1 MKRLILL
8 AIVVLLPA
16 PLFAQASATG
26 AGLDLRERVA
36 SANQSRIL
44 PLAADAEASARMQ
57 GRPATPPAATPPPEQ
72 TFRRRG
78 SMVGYIDDAPIVSK
92 LRIRFDAAT
101 QDRAPDRAEF
111 FYAKCGC
118 YRDLPADHPAYDPD
132 SPGPRPGAADSV
144 NFQQWHIQGEYGV
157 SNNFSVFGELPFR
170 WIQPQSFIPGTGAG
184 FPNQGGLSDLRFG
197 FKYGLLAADQQAVT
211 LQVREYVPTG
221 DASLGLGT
229 NHATLEPALLVSAGR
244 NRVAVES
251 QIGIWLPLGGFQA
264 GADESRRAFRRQGVL
279 LWHRA
284 VGRGLSDGEGR
295 RRAGRRAGR
304 LARRGWVRER
314 RYRRFGHQH
323 REPENRRARRVGP
336 ELGVRGLRTR
346 PHGRELVRRHRPV
359 RGPLF
364 FLSVGA
370 PRGRE

>member
-44 PLAADAEASARMQ
+44 PLAADAEANAQVQ

-157 SNNFSVFGELPFR
+157 SNKFSVFGELPFR

-251 QIGIWLPLGGFQA
+251 QIGIWLPLGGSKPAPTNLDGHFA
-264 GADESRRAFRRQGVL
+264 GKVFFYGIGPSVEVYRTGKVGVAPVVELVGWHVVDGFESVATDASGTNIVNL
-279 LWHRA
+279 KI
-284 VGRGLSDGEGR
+284 GG
-295 RRAGRRAGR
+295 
-304 LARRGWVRER
+304 
-314 RYRRFGHQH
+314 
-323 REPENRRARRVGP
+323 RVGWDRSSVYVGYGHA
-336 ELGVRGLRTR
+336 LTDASWYDDIVRFEYRYS
-346 PHGRELVRRHRPV
+346 
-359 RGPLF
+359 F
-364 FLSVGA
+364 
-370 PRGRE
+370 